1 MNIGNLLKTDM
12 RNILSVT
19 PFKNSSKFGKFGN
32 KLAKKATEK
41 IAQKANDAIQKKLQK
56 VQGIIGDIDKKLAGA
71 TFGILGTGN
80 RSLSSVISNSKIG
93 GMLQDLKLLTMNDDN
108 NRNMNGDVMYR
119 AKYQVPTLI
128 MMMGSEQISFNVS
141 NIQSIEYMNNYD
153 FNIMP
158 VIKLTLRLDI
168 RQRMWILRNKK
179 NIQVKF
185 QLDRVGVD
193 MENERIVSN
202 PASLWNQVFNL
213 YLSDSDDSVDTDGL
227 ESRLDENDG
236 SSMGAEGIG
245 NAQKFEENY
254 YESQHIVDVYLLD
267 KQLMDA
273 SRYSFNA
280 VYSEATIQQMVAHML
295 TQSGH
300 KKVLM
305 SKMQNDEIYKEV
317 LLPVNPVFRNLLFL
331 DQYYGMYES
340 GAVIYYDND
349 TLYILDSGNVSNAK
363 SSGEITDITIMVKG
377 DTESIPGHAMVMKSS
392 NDSYYISTRA
402 SDVKFGNSNDTAMAG
417 MGATSQIIVQDTSDI
432 EKQPDTTT
440 SAANGEK
447 DGDTGALTT
456 FIKDNHKYIASI
468 IETRKGEKASSVHLT
483 LSDVDIGIFK
493 PNHVV
498 QFVFT
503 DEKMQTKYAGDQYRI
518 VYAYHY
524 IKLSGDIYMDA
535 GTHVILRKLS
545 PVTTSSNTTTS
556 QEKPKNWKEDQ
567 TTFGSIGNVV
577 DIFSGK
583 GGCFGNGGPNS
594 ITSKIVSETLER
606 INKNGKHSNVAGV
619 LGKVAESVMSGK
631 DPLSSLKNVGMEYLK
646 SGLKTYVVN
655 YQKRGENK
663 KKAQEMQEQ
672 EKQQMN
678 NLLKENIDD
687 KISEYKKRAT
697 EKKP

>member
-19 PFKNSSKFGKFGN
+19 PFKNSTKLGKFGN
-32 KLAKKATEK
+32 KLVKKATERLAK
-41 IAQKANDAIQKKLQK
+41 KANDVIQKKLQK
-56 VQGIIGDIDKKLAGA
+56 IRGIVGDIDQKLAAA
-71 TFGILGTGN
+71 TFGILGTGS
-80 RSLSSVISNSKIG
+80 RSLGSVISNSKIG
-93 GMLQDLKLLTMNDDN
+93 GILKNLELVTSNDNN
-108 NRNMNGDVMYR
+108 NRNMTGEVMYY

-128 MMMGSEQISFNVS
+128 FMMENDKIELNPS

-158 VIKLTLRLDI
+158 VIKITLRIDL
-168 RQRMWILRNKK
+168 RQRIWILRNKK

-185 QLDRVGVD
+185 QVDRIGIST
-193 MENERIVSN
+193 ETGKIISN
-202 PASLWNQVFNL
+202 PAALWNQVFNL
-213 YLSDSDDSVDTDGL
+213 YLSDSDDSVDVGSL
-227 ESRLDENDG
+227 ESRLNANDDSSIDVENTG
-236 SSMGAEGIG
+236 KTEI
-245 NAQKFEENY
+245 FEENY
-254 YESQHIVDVYLLD
+254 YESQHILDVYLLD

-305 SKMQNDEIYKEV
+305 GKMQNDEIYKEV

-349 TLYILDSGNVSNAK
+349 TLYILDSGNVSSAK
-363 SSGEITDITIMVKG
+363 ADGEMTNITIMVNG
-377 DTESIPGHAMVMKSS
+377 DSSAMPGHGMVLKSS

-402 SDVKFGNSNDTAMAG
+402 SDVKFGNSNDTSMAG
-417 MGATSQIIVQDTSDI
+417 LGSTSQIIVQDTSDI
-432 EKQPDTTT
+432 ENQQDTTT
-440 SAANGEK
+440 TPVNGEK

-456 FIKDNHKYIASI
+456 FIKDNHKYISSI
-468 IETRKGEKASSVHLT
+468 IETRKGEKSSSVHLT

-493 PNHVV
+493 PNRIV

-503 DEKMQTKYAGDQYRI
+503 DEKMQTKYAENKYRI

-524 IKLSGDIYMDA
+524 IKLAGELYMDA

-545 PVTTSSNTTTS
+545 PIKSSNSKLDDNNT
-556 QEKPKNWKEDQ
+556 PKDWKENQ
-567 TTFGSIGNVV
+567 GTFGSVGDLV

-583 GGCFGNGGPNS
+583 GGCFGGGRNA
-594 ITSKIVSETLER
+594 ITGKILSEALGR
-606 INKNGKHSNVAGV
+606 INKGGKSSNVVNV
-619 LGKVAESVMSGK
+619 LGKVAESMIGGK
-631 DPLSSLKNVGMEYLK
+631 DLSSSLKNVGMDYLK

-655 YQKRGENK
+655 YKKRGETK
-663 KKAQEMQEQ
+663 RKQREMV
-672 EKQQMN
+672 EKEKEKMN
-678 NLLKENIDD
+678 NLLKENIVD
-687 KISEYKKRAT
+687 KVSEYKKEAI